1 MKKETE
7 EETYNK
13 VLMILGY
20 DPELSIQKEF
30 DLAKLYASE
39 RLKLSIPSEE
49 EIKVPLWQF
58 KTIKN
63 AIRLAMNA
71 LESRT
76 TKDQTAMDRE
86 LLRAEQYIKNI
97 LTKGKGQ

>member
-39 RLKLSIPSEE
+39 RLKLSIPSEQ
-49 EIKVPLWQF
+49 EIGELFHKFSELDNIGAEKKLRYFIDGNSF
-58 KTIKN
+58 KKAVI
-63 AIRLAMNA
+63 
-71 LESRT
+71 
-76 TKDQTAMDRE
+76 E
-86 LLRAEQYIKNI
+86 L
-97 LTKGKGQ
+97 LTKGQ